1 MHNYAQVGV
10 GVFFSNFVKL
20 TIFSI
25 LHNYAQ
31 ADEIA
36 LSSTKKE
43 QHVGSG
49 LKISL

>member
-10 GVFFSNFVKL
+10 GVFLLKL
-20 TIFSI
+20 YKIDIFSI
-25 LHNYAQ
+25 LHNYVQ
-31 ADEIA
+31 ANEIA